1 MYPER
6 EFIDTEV
13 DYERERMHDAI
24 AAMLFEVSKIQPFML
39 WINRVQFAGKGTIEI
54 VYELLKAEHTEN
66 IGIVL
71 GMNEQQRLPEYML
84 PGWES
89 VTEELDNNVAIFRI
103 GNAGESREQ
112 RDEVITAESI
122 EDDIRTLQNLVFSWI
137 LNRRCFIWKK

>member
-13 DYERERMHDAI
+13 DYEWERMHDAI
-24 AAMLFEVSKIQPFML
+24 VAMLFEVSKIQPFML

-71 GMNEQQRLPEYML
+71 GMNEKQRLPEYML
-84 PGWES
+84 PG
-89 VTEELDNNVAIFRI
+89 
-103 GNAGESREQ
+103 
-112 RDEVITAESI
+112 
-122 EDDIRTLQNLVFSWI
+122 
-137 LNRRCFIWKK
+137 